1 MLESADNNEENMSK
15 LKQDYY
21 DKKISKLVK
30 HTSAKVSSDVE
41 IQSAGWIYQLY
52 KDEKLHSDKERLQR
66 MSQHWPETKVNS
78 YLTTLFNGLS
88 LKDTIQL
95 AKISTIIKKLEED
108 IEFEENQLEKQF
120 LQENLDYFK
129 SLTKKEY
136 LVLDGQHRI
145 EEIVKFFDNQTEWN
159 PTQTVTFKV
168 GDLNADIP
176 VSGFYKNIEENIRDY
191 LFNNTALIIV
201 TYHTGDLQEL
211 ANIFITSNSMI
222 AMSKHEKRILNYNQ
236 TNRWLVDLCNNDV
249 NIRDM
254 FELIGSGMTG
264 DYAMNKKGDTLFT
277 AEMLLW
283 IKDNNYENQDE
294 TLKSLLGPNRLNK
307 KSEKVIHM
315 SNSQRDLT
323 KKIMR
328 KMADGCVFIDESKL
342 KKFSKSSLYNLFYTL
357 AFFMQTGNFWGN
369 SKSIDGKYQIDNI
382 ERFVKWFFDEEDARI
397 HADGSRIKFKKPNG
411 KKGSQLHDLSF
422 AKHNADQ
429 KHKSKT
435 CMKGKGGSK
444 YTFSDYGRLR
454 YLLEDLSQNIDELV
468 KLGALSKLGTR
479 STSSEKNQLRV
490 KRGIKLSK
498 SDNIH
503 LDEVKPISKGGEGT
517 PINQQFIGDK
527 KNWTKG
533 NRTVR
538 PIDNV

>member
-1 MLESADNNEENMSK
+1 
-15 LKQDYY
+15 
-21 DKKISKLVK
+21 
-30 HTSAKVSSDVE
+30 
-41 IQSAGWIYQLY
+41 
-52 KDEKLHSDKERLQR
+52 
-66 MSQHWPETKVNS
+66 
-78 YLTTLFNGLS
+78 
-88 LKDTIQL
+88 
-95 AKISTIIKKLEED
+95 
-108 IEFEENQLEKQF
+108 
-120 LQENLDYFK
+120 
-129 SLTKKEY
+129 
-136 LVLDGQHRI
+136 
-145 EEIVKFFDNQTEWN
+145 
-159 PTQTVTFKV
+159 
-168 GDLNADIP
+168 
-176 VSGFYKNIEENIRDY
+176 

-254 FELIGSGMTG
+254 FKLIGSGMAG

-283 IKDNNYENQDE
+283 IKDNNYENLDE
-294 TLKSLLGPNRLNK
+294 TLESLLGPNRLNK
-307 KSEKVIHM
+307 KSSKVIHM

-357 AFFMQTGNFWGN
+357 AFFMQRGNFWGN
-369 SKSIDGKYQIDNI
+369 SKSIDGKYQIDSI

-397 HADGSRIKFKKPNG
+397 HADGSHIKFKKPNG
-411 KKGSQLHDLSF
+411 KPGSQLHDLSY

-435 CMKGKGGSK
+435 CMKGQGGSK

-454 YLLEDLSQNIDELV
+454 YLLEDLCQNIDELV

-479 STSSEKNQLRV
+479 STSSEKDQLRV

-517 PINQQFIGDK
+517 PNNQQFIGDK
-527 KNWTKG
+527 ENWTKG